1 MFHHL
6 RLENFAMFKK
16 LHWKQHQRINILT
29 GENDSGKTYL
39 LKVLYC
45 LARSVEEYK
54 RILTLES
61 ETEIRKEIEQIGE
74 IIIKELI
81 ESESQITS
89 ENNSLTLI
97 NKKIKNIKN
106 ELETKKEIKELLF
119 RKELTLRELT
129 RDNITA
135 ASWKDILTQK
145 LLWIF
150 QPRDWLLGQLIAP
163 GENKLKINAQ
173 FASESIDVTLIDALP
188 NKIADLTPLT
198 GQFPELNA
206 LFIPAQEILT
216 AFDAINATR
225 EHLEIAGFD
234 DTYFDLIKALRLPV
248 TRGEIQVD
256 LKAIAHSI
264 DERLN
269 GQILF
274 ESQSFVFRKAREQ
287 YTMPQ
292 TAESIKKIG
301 IFSTLINNRK
311 LKTGS
316 ILFIDQPETHLHPHS
331 IIILVDTLFKMAQA
345 GLQIYLAT
353 HNEWVLKRFQGLA
366 QHYNEPIGLG
376 VLARQAA
383 CSEIMAEFYD
393 LRHYTPTE
401 FAPTGALMSAQ
412 LSL

>member
-29 GENDSGKTYL
+29 GENDCGKTYL
-39 LKVLYC
+39 LKILYC
-45 LARSVEEYK
+45 LARSIEEYK

-61 ETEIRKEIEQIGE
+61 ETEIRKEIEQLGE

-89 ENNSLTLI
+89 ETNSLTLI

-135 ASWKDILTQK
+135 TSWKDILTQK

-150 QPRDWLLGQLIAP
+150 QPRDWLLGQLITQ
-163 GENKLKINAQ
+163 GENKLKVNTQ
-173 FASESIDVTLIDALP
+173 LGSELIDLTLIDTLP
-188 NKIADLTPLT
+188 NKIADLNPLT
-198 GQFPELNA
+198 GQFSEINTLY
-206 LFIPAQEILT
+206 IPAQEILT

-248 TRGEIQVD
+248 TRGEIQVE
-256 LKAIAHSI
+256 LKAIAQSI
-264 DERLN
+264 DEQLK

-311 LKTGS
+311 LKAGS

-353 HNEWVLKRFQGLA
+353 HNEWVLKRFQRLA
-366 QHYNEPIGLG
+366 QHYHEPIGLS
-376 VLARQAA
+376 VLSRQTA
-383 CSEIMAEFYD
+383 CSDIIAEFYD
-393 LRHYTPTE
+393 LRHYIPSEFTITGTLTPDQI
-401 FAPTGALMSAQ
+401 AL
-412 LSL
+412 